1 MSDLGVVVHLRCP
14 GTEHVVCGLPVTG
27 GSVQVPA
34 DEVSAVDECVVC
46 LDLVGEACARCEG

>member
-1 MSDLGVVVHLRCP
+1 
-14 GTEHVVCGLPVTG
+14 VTG